1 MYKFPTC
8 TPTDNINR
16 PYNPVCT
23 SFRLV
28 HQKSTLHRQYNLV
41 CTSFRLVHQKKNK
54 SIHKLRR
61 NLYHTLNKNPI
72 FICRDNA
79 LCLSKKL
86 LTPSHREATLTTP
99 CACPKNFSLVHFC
112 KANPPVALC
121 EPL

>member
-28 HQKSTLHRQYNLV
+28 HQKKTNQ
-41 CTSFRLVHQKKNK
+41 
-54 SIHKLRR
+54 SINYAGIYTTHKI
-61 NLYHTLNKNPI
+61 KIPF

-121 EPL
+121 EPLW